1 MSTIREAQKMLI
13 KEDLIIKIQG
23 KGTFIKNVVFKEKTR

>member
-1 MSTIREAQKMLI
+1 MLI